1 MPTGALVLSL
11 SLAGPS
17 APAPRLPPPQLSLSA
32 PTVAAMAEVPARHS
46 PPTDAPKREVPDP
59 DAGYVPWLIG
69 AHSTV
74 LSGLVLVSAAAPPA
88 GLLYATTLLP
98 LTLLLPPIV
107 HLSYGEVGR
116 AAGTLVGSTVTIF
129 TSAVAFYAADPGL
142 TYDCS
147 DVENQNEECDLDIFV
162 GAMVGEALWATLDI
176 TDVIWNPRRPE
187 GATSG
192 LRIGV
197 FPTSRG
203 LRVAGTSS

>member
-1 MPTGALVLSL
+1 MPSGALVLSL

-17 APAPRLPPPQLSLSA
+17 APAPRLPPLQLSLSA
-32 PTVAAMAEVPARHS
+32 PTVAAMAGAPAGHS
-46 PPTDAPKREVPDP
+46 PPTDAPKREEPDP

-74 LSGLVLVSAAAPPA
+74 LSGLVLVSVAAPPA
-88 GLLYATTLLP
+88 NVLLATTLLP
-98 LTLLLPPIV
+98 ATLLVPPIV

-116 AAGTLVGSTVTIF
+116 AAGTLVGSTVTIL
-129 TSAVAFYAADPGL
+129 SGALLLSAADPGL

-147 DVENQNEECDLDIFV
+147 DTENPGEECDFDIFV

-192 LRIGV
+192 LRLGV

-203 LRVAGTSS
+203 LRVAGVF